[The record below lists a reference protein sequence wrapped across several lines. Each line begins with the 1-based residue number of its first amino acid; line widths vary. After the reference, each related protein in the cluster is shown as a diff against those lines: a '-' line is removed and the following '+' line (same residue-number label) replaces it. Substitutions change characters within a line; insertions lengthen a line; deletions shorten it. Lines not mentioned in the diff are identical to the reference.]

1 MKKIGVLVVLLML
14 IFSCGTK
21 NVTVEKKFDVVTK
34 VSLNSGSATV
44 QLKIGENDYAITS
57 VTTEI
62 PQFIPG
68 DSLTGRFIKNQLQA
82 VKDNKGVW
90 LNVSKLR

>member
-1 MKKIGVLVVLLML
+1 MKKISVLIVLFIL
-14 IFSCGTK
+14 IFSCTK
-21 NVTVEKKFDVVTK
+21 PTTIEKKFDVITK
-34 VSLNSGSATV
+34 VSLNSESATV
-44 QLKIGENDYAITS
+44 QLKIGDADYVVTS

-62 PQFIPG
+62 PQFVPG
-68 DSLTGRFIKNQLQA
+68 DSLTGRFIDKQLQA